1 MKKRL
6 EFTLPEE
13 IAKQQQ
19 IYDYAQHLNSLKS
32 TVTSSQS
39 RVKSLQEQYAALNS
53 HSEALFAL
61 RRKGYY
67 IVPIRHDRMFEGV
80 VLSDRVKSKDIYVIG
95 LNYKEHHETDSVL
108 RKALYCDS
116 KLTFDR

>member
-1 MKKRL
+1 
-6 EFTLPEE
+6 
-13 IAKQQQ
+13 
-19 IYDYAQHLNSLKS
+19 
-32 TVTSSQS
+32 
-39 RVKSLQEQYAALNS
+39 
-53 HSEALFAL
+53 
-61 RRKGYY
+61 
-67 IVPIRHDRMFEGV
+67 MFEGV